1 MTNTVTG
8 LKAIVGKKFHSDE
21 IQSEMPKVAY
31 KMIDVAGNVGIPVH
45 YRGEETVLTP
55 ERIFAMFLKS
65 LQGIAERNQG
75 APVTDVVL
83 AVPAYFTDVERRA
96 VLDAAKVVGLNVLRL
111 MNDCTAAALSYGI
124 YKTDLPADKP
134 TNVAFVDCG
143 ASDTTVSIV
152 EFVKGK
158 LKVLSAACERHLGGE
173 DFTRVIAEHFNEIWK
188 EKHGIDAHTNKKAW
202 FRLMVA
208 AEKTKKVLSS
218 NPQAP
223 IAIECFMNDIDVK
236 GMLERDEFL
245 GMCAPLM
252 AKLETV
258 IRDAFAGC
266 GISKEEIATVETVGG
281 SSRVPAVQ
289 KAISEFFGRECSK
302 TLNFDECIAKGCA
315 LQAAML
321 SPAFKVREFEV
332 KDVTLYPIALS
343 WSPTAAG
350 AQTDAMEVEGE
361 ADAAPKAGASSSVVF
376 QKFNAVPNSKMLT
389 FSRKGTFTLSAAYDD
404 SVSLPGGFS
413 PSLNEFTISDI
424 PQRLDAEGKPEA
436 SRIKVKLKLDLNG
449 VLSLESAVVLEE
461 EVVIEEAPPA
471 EPAPA
476 PAPEAPAGGEAPA
489 EGAEAADAEAAPEP
503 EPAPAPAPA
512 EEKKRS
518 KKVKR
523 IPVTVSEAKSV
534 GMSAQELMEAQEEEG
549 KMAIEDKRIKE
560 KADAMNQLEETIY
573 SMRDK
578 LSTSLSAFSTEDEK
592 SPLMALLT
600 SLEDWLY
607 EDGMDVEKSV
617 YDAKYAEIMDKC
629 GPIEARAR
637 EADLRPD
644 AIGELRKA
652 LARFSEFVGSSD
664 EAYAHIEADDKAKV
678 AAEVEAATAWL
689 SEAEAKLAASPA
701 TADAPIK
708 SAEIT
713 AKASALEGVC
723 NPIMRKPKPAPKV
736 EAAPPSPAPA
746 EAEPAPAAE
755 GDDAAA
761 EPAAAPPPPAGADMD
776 VD

>member
-1 MTNTVTG
+1 
-8 LKAIVGKKFHSDE
+8 
-21 IQSEMPKVAY
+21 
-31 KMIDVAGNVGIPVH
+31 MIDVAGNVGIPVH

-55 ERIFAMFLKS
+55 ERIFAIFLKS

-75 APVTDVVL
+75 APV
-83 AVPAYFTDVERRA
+83 TDVERRA

-173 DFTRVIAEHFNEIWK
+173 DLTRVIAEHFNEIWK

-266 GISKEEIATVETVGG
+266 GISKEEVATVEIVGG
-281 SSRVPAVQ
+281 SARVPAVQ

-471 EPAPA
+471 EPAPP

-489 EGAEAADAEAAPEP
+489 EGAEAA
-503 EPAPAPAPA
+503 PAPAPA

-518 KKVKR
+518 KKVKRVKR

-578 LSTSLSAFSTEDEK
+578 LSTSLS
-592 SPLMALLT
+592 
-600 SLEDWLY
+600 
-607 EDGMDVEKSV
+607 
-617 YDAKYAEIMDKC
+617 
-629 GPIEARAR
+629 
-637 EADLRPD
+637 
-644 AIGELRKA
+644 
-652 LARFSEFVGSSD
+652 
-664 EAYAHIEADDKAKV
+664 
-678 AAEVEAATAWL
+678 
-689 SEAEAKLAASPA
+689 
-701 TADAPIK
+701 
-708 SAEIT
+708 
-713 AKASALEGVC
+713 
-723 NPIMRKPKPAPKV
+723 
-736 EAAPPSPAPA
+736 
-746 EAEPAPAAE
+746 
-755 GDDAAA
+755 
-761 EPAAAPPPPAGADMD
+761 
-776 VD
+776 

>member
-1 MTNTVTG
+1 
-8 LKAIVGKKFHSDE
+8 
-21 IQSEMPKVAY
+21 
-31 KMIDVAGNVGIPVH
+31 
-45 YRGEETVLTP
+45 
-55 ERIFAMFLKS
+55 
-65 LQGIAERNQG
+65 
-75 APVTDVVL
+75 
-83 AVPAYFTDVERRA
+83 
-96 VLDAAKVVGLNVLRL
+96 

-266 GISKEEIATVETVGG
+266 GISKEEIATVEIVGG

-436 SRIKVKLKLDLNG
+436 SRIKATPPRSFPRARPSRTSPPLPGLACPTPRPPARLAARQVKLKLDLNG